1 MFHLLHSAIPKPFK
15 NHWCIWSERKNIR
28 WQCFLQKHIGV
39 ENVYGVHNLRWT
51 FEKENI
57 SLFEHKTLGPQICR
71 RDLFRCSQRVRIH
84 RFLNEHRLFL
94 QSCFGHILQNIGA
107 WKRYISLS
115 TNKSC
120 GQKSV
125 DRITF
130 AFQKYFQGR
139 KALIVGWNSPF
150 RWMNSPW

>member
-39 ENVYGVHNLRWT
+39 DNVYGDAIIWRPQFEVNLWKG
-51 FEKENI
+51 EH
-57 SLFEHKTLGPQICR
+57 LPFEHKTLGPQICR

-130 AFQKYFQGR
+130 ETDMESFYFICYTLWSSG
-139 KALIVGWNSPF
+139 
-150 RWMNSPW
+150 